1 MGRKLEESGHG
12 KVLEYVVEE
21 KVHSQRRGW
30 DKILEICSCNWAEN
44 MVHYGAWAYIFFIVT
59 GLKIWQK
66 T

>member
-1 MGRKLEESGHG
+1 VGLFRLLTRWEGSPEG
-12 KVLEYVVEE
+12 
-21 KVHSQRRGW
+21 RGW